1 MGLLTL
7 LQPAASAVWLPG
19 SGRHWTRPRTV
30 GPRAEDTAVSGVAHR
45 AARRPARWPTDGN
58 ARVCPATTETRMLPG
73 GHLAVGYLARS
84 PSGIEPMTP
93 GGPRRRRARRRHA
106 GSGSDG
112 RTPGRPGEPAPVR
125 TGSRRLAAVRGRLRR
140 RPVVFRPSFR
150 PAGRRVGVP
159 VRVTHPCHRGRASD
173 GPRRPVV
180 RPRLPVLTRDAGF
193 PVPRRPSELVEYL
206 PTESTT
212 PHHELRLFALTAA
225 LRVADGRPGLPRAR
239 SWLAARCRRERPM
252 IVAVTHRFDRTRV
265 FNTGATDGSRYQFS
279 R

>member
-1 MGLLTL
+1 MQFTGVATTNRLVLPGVILSTFPRGIRSAISQDPCWMGLLTL
-7 LQPAASAVWLPG
+7 LRPAASAVWLPG

-58 ARVCPATTETRMLPG
+58 ARVYPATTETRMLPE

-84 PSGIEPMTP
+84 PSGVGPMTP

-125 TGSRRLAAVRGRLRR
+125 TGPRRLAAVRGRLRR

-150 PAGRRVGVP
+150 PGV
-159 VRVTHPCHRGRASD
+159 ASA
-173 GPRRPVV
+173 
-180 RPRLPVLTRDAGF
+180 LPSG
-193 PVPRRPSELVEYL
+193 
-206 PTESTT
+206 
-212 PHHELRLFALTAA
+212 
-225 LRVADGRPGLPRAR
+225 
-239 SWLAARCRRERPM
+239 
-252 IVAVTHRFDRTRV
+252 
-265 FNTGATDGSRYQFS
+265 
-279 R
+279 